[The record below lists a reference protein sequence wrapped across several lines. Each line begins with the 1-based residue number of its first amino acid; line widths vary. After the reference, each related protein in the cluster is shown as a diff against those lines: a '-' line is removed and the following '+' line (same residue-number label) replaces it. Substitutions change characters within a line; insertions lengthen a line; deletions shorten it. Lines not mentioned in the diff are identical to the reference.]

1 MEIDADLRLSFV
13 TEQLPAIL
21 WTTDRELRFSS
32 AVGAGL
38 AAMGLEPGEVVGVSL
53 EEFFAGDPMAKRN
66 LAAHRAALAGQG
78 TSTDARFGD
87 RVFQCR
93 IDPLRGPGGA
103 ITGTIGVALDIT
115 ERKKMEA
122 KLIQAERLASMGT
135 LAAGVAHEINNP
147 LTYVMANIGFVSE
160 RLTRL
165 VTSNPTSAMTPQLE
179 ELATAL
185 SEAQE
190 GAIRVRQIVRDL
202 KILARGD
209 QERYGPIDVRGV
221 VESSISM
228 VANQIRPKARLARS
242 LGAVPM
248 VEASESRLGQ
258 VFLNLLVN
266 AVQAIPDGD
275 IEGNRISVVTRTDP
289 AGRAVITVSD
299 TGAGIPA
306 DVMGR
311 IFEPFFTTKPVGV
324 GTGLGLF
331 ICHGIVKALGG
342 EIGAESGPG
351 RGTTFRVIL
360 PPARPPRDQS
370 TSGAAP
376 GAVSPA

>member
-1 MEIDADLRLSFV
+1 MDIDADLRLSFV

-38 AAMGLEPGEVVGVSL
+38 IAMGVAPQQVVGVSL
-53 EEFFAGDPMAKRN
+53 ADFFAGDPGAARN
-66 LAAHRAALAGQG
+66 LAAHEAALRGQG
-78 TSTDARFGD
+78 TSTDARFGA
-87 RVFQCR
+87 RVYQCR
-93 IDPLRGPGGA
+93 IHPLRDAAGQ

-115 ERKKMEA
+115 ERKRMES

-160 RLTRL
+160 RLPKL
-165 VTSNPTSAMTPQLE
+165 VTGDSAPEIAAQLE
-179 ELATAL
+179 ELTTAL
-185 SEAQE
+185 AEAQE

-209 QERYGPIDVRGV
+209 EERFGPVDVRGV
-221 VESSISM
+221 LESSISM
-228 VANQIRPKARLARS
+228 VANQIRMKATLVRE
-242 LGAVPM
+242 LGEVPM

-266 AVQAIPDGD
+266 AAQAIPEGD
-275 IEGNRISVVTRTDP
+275 VAKNEIRVRTRTDDN
-289 AGRAVITVSD
+289 GRAVVTVSD

-306 DVMGR
+306 EVMNR
-311 IFEPFFTTKPVGV
+311 IFDPFFTTKAVGV

-342 EIGAESGPG
+342 EIAVDSVPG
-351 RGTTFRVIL
+351 QGTAFRVIL
-360 PPARPPRDQS
+360 PAARSAQDQS
-370 TSGAAP
+370 R
-376 GAVSPA
+376 

>member
-21 WTTDRELRFSS
+21 WTTDRDLRFSS

-38 AAMGLEPGEVVGVSL
+38 AAMGMTPHELLGVSL
-53 EEFFAGDPMAKRN
+53 ADFFARDPMMARN
-66 LAAHRAALAGQG
+66 IAAHRAALEGRG
-78 TSTDARFGD
+78 TSTDARFGS

-93 IDPLRGPGGA
+93 IDPLRDSSGE

-115 ERKKMEA
+115 DRKKMEE

-160 RLTRL
+160 RLPKLPIRDL
-165 VTSNPTSAMTPQLE
+165 SPELAAQLD

-185 SEAQE
+185 AEAQE

-202 KILARGD
+202 RILARGD
-209 QERYGPIDVRGV
+209 EEHYGPVDVRGV
-221 VESSISM
+221 IESSISM
-228 VANQIRPKARLARS
+228 VLNQILMKAELVRN
-242 LGAVPM
+242 LGDVPM

-266 AVQAIPDGD
+266 AAQAINS
-275 IEGNRISVVTRTDP
+275 GNVGGNKIGVSTCTDS

-306 DVMGR
+306 DVMSR
-311 IFEPFFTTKPVGV
+311 IFDPFFTTKPLGS

-342 EIGAESGPG
+342 EITAESTLGC
-351 RGTTFRVIL
+351 GTTFRIAL
-360 PPARPPRDQS
+360 PPARVGTLRPS
-370 TSGAAP
+370 TNEARR
-376 GAVSPA
+376 

>member
-1 MEIDADLRLSFV
+1 MQIDADLRLSFV
-13 TEQLPAIL
+13 TGQLPAIL
-21 WTTDRELRFSS
+21 WTTDRDLRFSS

-38 AAMGLEPGEVVGVSL
+38 AAVGITPSELLGVSL
-53 EEFFAGDPMAKRN
+53 ADFFARDPMMERN
-66 LAAHRAALAGQG
+66 LAAHRAALEGRG
-78 TSTDARFGD
+78 TSTDARFGS
-87 RVFQCR
+87 RIYQCR
-93 IDPLRGPGGA
+93 IDPLRDFNGD

-115 ERKKMEA
+115 ERKKMQE

-160 RLTRL
+160 RLPKL
-165 VTSNPTSAMTPQLE
+165 LAGDLSPAVAKQLD

-185 SEAQE
+185 VEAQE

-202 KILARGD
+202 RILARGD
-209 QERYGPIDVRGV
+209 EEHYGPVDVRGV
-221 VESSISM
+221 IESSISM
-228 VANQIRPKARLARS
+228 VSNQILMKAQLVRN
-242 LGAVPM
+242 LGDVPM

-266 AVQAIPDGD
+266 AAQAING
-275 IEGNRISVVTRTDP
+275 GNVGGNQIGVSTCTDS

-299 TGAGIPA
+299 TGAGIPH

-311 IFEPFFTTKPVGV
+311 IFDPFFTTKPLGG

-342 EIGAESGPG
+342 EITAESALG
-351 RGTTFRVIL
+351 RGTTFRISL
-360 PPARPPRDQS
+360 PPARASRAKSSANPDPR
-370 TSGAAP
+370 
-376 GAVSPA
+376 

>member
-38 AAMGLEPGEVVGVSL
+38 AAMGIASEQVVGVRL
-53 EEFFAGDPMAKRN
+53 EDFFAGDSMVARN
-66 LAAHRAALAGQG
+66 LAAHRAALEGRG
-78 TSTDARFGD
+78 TSTDARFGN

-93 IDPLRGPGGA
+93 IDPLRDGRGE

-147 LTYVMANIGFVSE
+147 LTYVMANIGFVAD
-160 RLTRL
+160 RLTKL
-165 VTSNPTSAMTPQLE
+165 VPRDPSPSVATQLQ

-185 SEAQE
+185 AEAQE
-190 GAIRVRQIVRDL
+190 GASRVRQIVRDL

-209 QERYGPIDVRGV
+209 EERYGPIDVRGV
-221 VESSISM
+221 IESSISM
-228 VANQIRPKARLARS
+228 VSNQIRMKAELVRTLAE
-242 LGAVPM
+242 VPP

-266 AVQAIPDGD
+266 ATQAIDHGD
-275 IEGNRISVVTRTDP
+275 VAGNKIGVSTSTDP

-299 TGAGIPA
+299 TGAGIPPE
-306 DVMGR
+306 VMGR
-311 IFEPFFTTKPVGV
+311 IFDPFFTTKPLGV

-342 EIGAESGPG
+342 EIAAESALG
-351 RGTTFRVIL
+351 RGTTFRVTL
-360 PPARPPRDQS
+360 PPAR
-370 TSGAAP
+370 GASKAWSHLNP
-376 GAVSPA
+376 DRG

>member
-1 MEIDADLRLSFV
+1 MDIDADLRLSFV

-38 AAMGLEPGEVVGVSL
+38 AAMGLAPHQVVGVRL
-53 EEFFAGDPMAKRN
+53 HDFFAGDPGAERN
-66 LAAHRAALAGQG
+66 IAAHEAAVRGQG
-78 TSTDARFGD
+78 TSTDARFGT
-87 RVFQCR
+87 RVYQCR
-93 IDPLRGPGGA
+93 IHPLRDATGA

-115 ERKKMEA
+115 ERKKMET

-160 RLTRL
+160 RLPKL
-165 VTSNPTSAMTPQLE
+165 VPPHPTEAVAAQLE
-179 ELATAL
+179 ELTTAL
-185 SEAQE
+185 AEAQE

-209 QERYGPIDVRGV
+209 EERYGPIDVRGV
-221 VESSISM
+221 IESSVSM
-228 VANQIRPKARLARS
+228 VANQIRNKAELIRE
-242 LGAVPM
+242 LGAVPL

-266 AVQAIPDGD
+266 ATQAIPDGD
-275 IEGNRISVVTRTDP
+275 VAGNHIRIGTSTDP

-306 DVMGR
+306 EVMGR
-311 IFEPFFTTKPVGV
+311 IFDPFFTTKPVGV

-331 ICHGIVKALGG
+331 ICHGIVRALGG
-342 EIGAESGPG
+342 EILAESVVAE
-351 RGTTFRVIL
+351 GTTFRVIL
-360 PPARPPRDQS
+360 PPCRSDK
-370 TSGAAP
+370 
-376 GAVSPA
+376 PAKSATK